1 MVRWSGP
8 AKRDLKKIFAY
19 IAEDSRYYAR
29 HVVQN
34 IVDKSETLEAFPKV
48 GRMVPETNDPNVR
61 EIFMYSYRIIYEVTD
76 RDVNILAIIHGK
88 QDFMSAA
95 SHRLTTDT

>member
-8 AKRDLKKIFAY
+8 AQRDLKKIFAY

-34 IVDKSETLEAFPKV
+34 SEDGAHGHAKSL
-48 GRMVPETNDPNVR
+48 
-61 EIFMYSYRIIYEVTD
+61 
-76 RDVNILAIIHGK
+76 
-88 QDFMSAA
+88 
-95 SHRLTTDT
+95 

>member
-34 IVDKSETLEAFPKV
+34 IVDKSETLEAFPKA
-48 GRMVPETNDPNVR
+48 GRMVPEKNDPNVR
-61 EIFMYSYRIIYEVTD
+61 EIFIYYYRIIYEVTG